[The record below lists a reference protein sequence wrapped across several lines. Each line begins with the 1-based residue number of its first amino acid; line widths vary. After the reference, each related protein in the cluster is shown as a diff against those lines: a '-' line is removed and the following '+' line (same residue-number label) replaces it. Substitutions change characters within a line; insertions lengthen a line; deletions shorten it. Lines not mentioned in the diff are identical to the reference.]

1 MVYESSKGKL
11 NPDDTDYRTRFQP
24 FVNIAP
30 LACLILDSLLNR
42 LRLPVQ
48 GLGALIGVTALFFLT
63 CILTEAFTNVP
74 ADMEHLNFFCKGT
87 MSHLYDAKHNIYMA
101 TSYMKTCE
109 GLEDQ
114 KNVGKN
120 PLVSDFDNSTL
131 SCRLFS
137 TKVFCK
143 MSTGP
148 DEHNPTSTYLA
159 SKKLNNI

>member
-1 MVYESSKGKL
+1 MVYESSGL

-30 LACLILDSLLNR
+30 LACLVLDSILNR

-48 GLGALIGVTALFFLT
+48 GIGAVIGVTALFFVSCMLS
-63 CILTEAFTNVP
+63 EAFNSIP

-87 MSHLYDAKHNIYMA
+87 MSHLYDAKHSIYMA
-101 TSYMKTCE
+101 TSHMRTCE
-109 GLEDQ
+109 GLKD
-114 KNVGKN
+114 KAKVGKN

-137 TKVFCK
+137 TKVYCNQT
-143 MSTGP
+143 TGP
-148 DEHNPTSTYLA
+148 DELFPSKTYLA
-159 SKKLNNI
+159 SKSLNNI